1 MKVKLEVFILLVL
14 TKDEKKYVDCVDVMD
29 MFEDWV
35 YENYIKVFGIVG
47 INVFF
52 FFLCLFG
59 RLVIYVFLCFD

>member
-1 MKVKLEVFILLVL
+1 MKVKLEVFILIVL

-52 FFLCLFG
+52 LRLFG
-59 RLVIYVFLCFD
+59 RSVIYVFLCFD

>member
-52 FFLCLFG
+52 FFTF
-59 RLVIYVFLCFD
+59 IW

>member
-14 TKDEKKYVDCVDVMD
+14 MKDEKKYVDCVDVMD

-52 FFLCLFG
+52 FFYVY
-59 RLVIYVFLCFD
+59 LVDR

>member
-14 TKDEKKYVDCVDVMD
+14 MKDEKKYVDCVDVMD

-52 FFLCLFG
+52 FLCLFG

>member
-14 TKDEKKYVDCVDVMD
+14 MKDEKKYVDCVDVMD

-52 FFLCLFG
+52 FYVY
-59 RLVIYVFLCFD
+59 LVDW